1 MTKRELVMAALAGR
15 EANRVPLA
23 VWMHSFA
30 SENSARALAAET
42 PTNSGPGSAVDLPA
56 GRGAQ
61 LGPGQ
66 SPSRERLHSRW
77 DPKVGSLCTR
87 SKPVMTANRFCYHAA
102 TEPSP
107 NHADPS
113 DTTSV
118 PGVEIFEPYIVMDFG
133 GYALGITLNQ
143 RVRAPNPIA
152 MKQL

>member
-1 MTKRELVMAALAGR
+1 MG
-15 EANRVPLA
+15 
-23 VWMHSFA
+23 
-30 SENSARALAAET
+30 SESGISLHAIET
-42 PTNSGPGSAVDLPA
+42 RHDSEPFLLP
-56 GRGAQ
+56 R
-61 LGPGQ
+61 
-66 SPSRERLHSRW
+66 
-77 DPKVGSLCTR
+77 
-87 SKPVMTANRFCYHAA
+87 CYR
-102 TEPSP
+102 TIP